1 MKLSR
6 FATLVAVGL
15 VLSMAATGCRK
26 KSGFV
31 TPLPAGAMAKSAQ
44 DPRAGTAMPLP
55 SDMNSGNPTANPLTT
70 DQINSGGGIPQT
82 SKDRSLWNKDR
93 EMFKANM
100 VHFAFDSSTVRSED
114 QSKVAAVADYLKA
127 NKSAA
132 VLVEGHCDERGTEE
146 YNRALGDRRAI
157 AIREQLVTLGVDA
170 TQVDTI
176 TFGED
181 RPLVQGS
188 GEDAWRQNRRGEFVL
203 LTPPQ

>member
-55 SDMNSGNPTANPLTT
+55 ADTTSGNLSSSPITPDTIT
-70 DQINSGGGIPQT
+70 KDGGIPMN
-82 SKDRSLWNKDR
+82 KGDRSSWTQNR
-93 EMFKANM
+93 EPFKAYT

-127 NKSAA
+127 NKSVA

>member
-15 VLSMAATGCRK
+15 VLSMSATGCRK

-31 TPLPAGAMAKSAQ
+31 TPLPAGSMAKT
-44 DPRAGTAMPLP
+44 PRDLGAGPAMPMQPDPFANP
-55 SDMNSGNPTANPLTT
+55 SSNPLTS
-70 DQINSGGGIPQT
+70 DQITTGGGIPQT
-82 SKDRSLWNKDR
+82 SVNRELWNKDR
-93 EMFKANM
+93 EMFKANT
-100 VHFAFDSSTVRSED
+100 VHFAFDSSNVRSED
-114 QSKVAAVADYLKA
+114 QSKVAAVAEFLKA

-146 YNRALGDRRAI
+146 YNRSLGDRRAI
-157 AIREQLVTLGVDA
+157 SIREQLVTLGVDA

-188 GEDAWRQNRRGEFVL
+188 GDDIWRQNRRGEFVL

>member
-31 TPLPAGAMAKSAQ
+31 TPLPAGAMAKNPQ
-44 DPRAGTAMPLP
+44 DSRAGLAMPLP
-55 SDMNSGNPTANPLTT
+55 ADMNSGNPTANPLSA

>member
-1 MKLSR
+1 
-6 FATLVAVGL
+6 
-15 VLSMAATGCRK
+15 
-26 KSGFV
+26 
-31 TPLPAGAMAKSAQ
+31 
-44 DPRAGTAMPLP
+44 
-55 SDMNSGNPTANPLTT
+55 
-70 DQINSGGGIPQT
+70 
-82 SKDRSLWNKDR
+82 
-93 EMFKANM
+93 
-100 VHFAFDSSTVRSED
+100 VRSED

-127 NKSAA
+127 NKSVA

-157 AIREQLVTLGVDA
+157 SIREQLVTLGVDA

-188 GEDAWRQNRRGEFVL
+188 GEDVWRQNRRGEFVL

>member
-31 TPLPAGAMAKSAQ
+31 TPLPNGAMAKT
-44 DPRAGTAMPLP
+44 PRDLGAGPAMPMQ
-55 SDMNSGNPTANPLTT
+55 SDPFANPSSTPIQPST
-70 DQINSGGGIPQT
+70 IDKDFGIPQT
-82 SKDRSLWNKDR
+82 PQDRSLWNKNRD
-93 EMFKANM
+93 MFKANT
-100 VHFAFDSSTVRSED
+100 VHFAFDSSAVRSED
-114 QSKVAAVADYLKA
+114 QSKVTAVADYLKA

-157 AIREQLVTLGVDA
+157 AIREQLVTLGVDP

-188 GEDAWRQNRRGEFVL
+188 GDDVWRQNRRGEFVL

>member
-1 MKLSR
+1 
-6 FATLVAVGL
+6 
-15 VLSMAATGCRK
+15 MAATGCRK

-31 TPLPAGAMAKSAQ
+31 TPLPAGAMAKNAQ

-55 SDMNSGNPTANPLTT
+55 ADMTSGNPSSSLITPDTIAK
-70 DQINSGGGIPQT
+70 DGGIPMN
-82 SKDRSLWNKDR
+82 KGDRSSWTQDR

-114 QSKVAAVADYLKA
+114 QSKVVAVADYLKA
-127 NKSAA
+127 NKSVA